1 VFQSGIN
8 GNHRYCS
15 AKSLLGETKLT
26 TEWIG
31 NKRKYDSV
39 PFMWAIMEEAR
50 MPVFIMWAV
59 PAVIVL
65 GGDSYYFIRV
75 VH

>member
-1 VFQSGIN
+1 
-8 GNHRYCS
+8 
-15 AKSLLGETKLT
+15 
-26 TEWIG
+26 
-31 NKRKYDSV
+31 
-39 PFMWAIMEEAR
+39 MWAIVEEAR

-65 GGDSYYFIRV
+65 GGVSYYLIRV